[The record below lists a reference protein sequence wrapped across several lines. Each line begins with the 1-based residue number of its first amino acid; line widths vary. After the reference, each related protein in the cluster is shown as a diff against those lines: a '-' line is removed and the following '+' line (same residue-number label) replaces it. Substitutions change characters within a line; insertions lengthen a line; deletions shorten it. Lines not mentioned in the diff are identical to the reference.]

1 MTTAMMLVVVLM
13 QMLKMKINSLV
24 LTRTVVVTI
33 VIATEKY

>member
-24 LTRTVVVTI
+24 LTRTVIVTI
-33 VIATEKY
+33 AIATEKY